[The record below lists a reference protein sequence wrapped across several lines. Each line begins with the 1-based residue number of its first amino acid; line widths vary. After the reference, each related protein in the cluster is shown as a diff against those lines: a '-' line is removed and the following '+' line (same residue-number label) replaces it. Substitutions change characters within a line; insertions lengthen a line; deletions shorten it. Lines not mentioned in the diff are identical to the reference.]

1 MPDSNTRDQDILFE
15 MNGFVATVTLNR
27 PQAKN
32 ALTYA
37 MMERLYTIFTEL
49 KGNRDVRA
57 VILRGAGGTFCAG
70 GDIKQMR
77 DTPIP
82 SSMAAGN
89 IDAMLRAINEASQ
102 VVITRVD
109 GAAIGAGFG
118 LISVSDIAVASET
131 AIFSLP
137 EVRLGIA
144 PAFISPY
151 IIDRIGLTR
160 ARELFLTGR
169 RFGGQDAEKYGL
181 VHECVPENELDAAVE
196 HWLDHLKQC
205 APGAIAAT
213 KEIIFEV
220 RNKPLDETVEFRAD
234 RVNQL
239 REAEE
244 AQEGMRA
251 FIEKRPAN
259 WVVD

>member
-1 MPDSNTRDQDILFE
+1 MP
-15 MNGFVATVTLNR
+15 
-27 PQAKN
+27 
-32 ALTYA
+32 
-37 MMERLYTIFTEL
+37 
-49 KGNRDVRA
+49 
-57 VILRGAGGTFCAG
+57 
-70 GDIKQMR
+70 
-77 DTPIP
+77 
-82 SSMAAGN
+82 
-89 IDAMLRAINEASQ
+89 
-102 VVITRVD
+102 
-109 GAAIGAGFG
+109 
-118 LISVSDIAVASET
+118 
-131 AIFSLP
+131 
-137 EVRLGIA
+137 
-144 PAFISPY
+144 
-151 IIDRIGLTR
+151 
-160 ARELFLTGR
+160 RELFLTGR

-196 HWLDHLKQC
+196 HWLGHLKQC

-220 RNKPLDETVEFRAD
+220 RNKPLDETVDFRAD

>member
-1 MPDSNTRDQDILFE
+1 MPDSNTPDQDILFE
-15 MNGFVATVTLNR
+15 VNGFVATVTLNR

-32 ALTYA
+32 ALTYV

-70 GDIKQMR
+70 GDIKEMR

-82 SSMAAGN
+82 AATAAGN

-102 VVITRVD
+102 VVITRID

-118 LISVSDIAVASET
+118 LISVSDIAIASET

-160 ARELFLTGR
+160 A
-169 RFGGQDAEKYGL
+169 
-181 VHECVPENELDAAVE
+181 P
-196 HWLDHLKQC
+196 
-205 APGAIAAT
+205 
-213 KEIIFEV
+213 
-220 RNKPLDETVEFRAD
+220 
-234 RVNQL
+234 
-239 REAEE
+239 
-244 AQEGMRA
+244 
-251 FIEKRPAN
+251 
-259 WVVD
+259 